1 MHREHPE
8 HKKKWKEGITD
19 FNVDSVF
26 IGEVELKIKSG
37 QAYLIDHSKNTQI
50 ELQDPS
56 YTDFIQYKNLIILS
70 TFAAIDIYDL
80 MDFKVHF
87 KIDDIDG
94 IKLNKVESGILM
106 GNFNQFEQDADR
118 WIDFRID
125 LSSLEF
131 FCDHGRMWIETKEH
145 NGHKEIKYKTM
156 DIKK

>member
-56 YTDFIQYKNLIILS
+56 YTDFIQY
-70 TFAAIDIYDL
+70 
-80 MDFKVHF
+80 
-87 KIDDIDG
+87 
-94 IKLNKVESGILM
+94 
-106 GNFNQFEQDADR
+106 
-118 WIDFRID
+118 
-125 LSSLEF
+125 
-131 FCDHGRMWIETKEH
+131 
-145 NGHKEIKYKTM
+145 
-156 DIKK
+156 